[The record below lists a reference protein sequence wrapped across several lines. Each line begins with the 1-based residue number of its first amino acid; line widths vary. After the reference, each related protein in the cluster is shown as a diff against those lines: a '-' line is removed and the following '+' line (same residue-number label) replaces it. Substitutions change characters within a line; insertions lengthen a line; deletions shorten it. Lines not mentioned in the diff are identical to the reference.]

1 MTRPIDIFRPGRS
14 FPAVSVTGA
23 RCDLQCHHC
32 AGHYLH
38 GMRAATEPEG
48 LLRLALE
55 LDEAGALG
63 MLISGGS
70 DTTGKVP
77 LERFVGTIR
86 RIKDTTRLKL
96 NAHVGLAPRSDLE
109 NLVAAGVDAFSV
121 DVYGTD
127 SAVQDTLGL
136 DACADDFMKVIEDLK
151 DLDAPAVAPH
161 ICIGVE
167 KGVLAGEM
175 DAIARLKPIGP
186 DALVFIVFTPTK
198 GTSYE
203 KAPPPAPSDIISV
216 LRLAR
221 EQLPDTRLV
230 LGCMRPRMARQ
241 YELEAV
247 ALGIDGI
254 VMPSRA
260 TLKYIR
266 RSGANISEKETCC
279 ALG

>member
-1 MTRPIDIFRPGRS
+1 
-14 FPAVSVTGA
+14 
-23 RCDLQCHHC
+23 
-32 AGHYLH
+32 
-38 GMRAATEPEG
+38 MRAATEPEE
-48 LLRLALE
+48 LLRLARG
-55 LDEAGALG
+55 LDEEGALG
-63 MLISGGS
+63 LLISGGS
-70 DTTGKVP
+70 ETTGKVP

-86 RIKDTTRLKL
+86 QIKDTTRLKI

-109 NLVAAGVDAFSV
+109 GLVAAGVDVFSV

-136 DACADDFMKVIEDLK
+136 DARAADFMKVVEDLK
-151 DLDAPAVAPH
+151 DLGAPAVAPH
-161 ICIGVE
+161 ICIGIE

-175 DAIARLKPIGP
+175 DAIARLKPTGP
-186 DALVFIVFTPTK
+186 DVLVFIVFTPTK

-203 KAPPPAPSDIISV
+203 TAQPPAPSDILSV

-230 LGCMRPRMARQ
+230 LGCMRPRTARR

-254 VMPSRA
+254 VMPSKE
-260 TLKYIR
+260 TLNHIR
-266 RSGANISEKETCC
+266 RSGAKISEKGTCC

>member
-1 MTRPIDIFRPGRS
+1 MSIDIFRPGRS
-14 FPAVSVTGA
+14 FPAVSVTGT
-23 RCDLQCHHC
+23 RCNLKCHHC
-32 AGHYLH
+32 AGHHLH
-38 GMRAATEPEG
+38 GMRAATEPEE
-48 LLRLALE
+48 LVRLARG
-55 LDEAGALG
+55 LDEEGALG
-63 MLISGGS
+63 LLISGGS
-70 DTTGKVP
+70 ETTGKVP
-77 LERFVGTIR
+77 LERFVGAIR
-86 RIKDTTRLKL
+86 RIKDTTRLKI
-96 NAHVGLAPRSDLE
+96 NAHVGLAPKSDLE
-109 NLVAAGVDAFSV
+109 DLVAAGVDAFSV

-136 DACADDFMKVIEDLK
+136 DARAGDFMKVVGDLK
-151 DLDAPAVAPH
+151 SLGAPAVAPH
-161 ICIGVE
+161 ICIGIE

-175 DAIARLKPIGP
+175 EAIARLKPTGP

-203 KAPPPAPSDIISV
+203 MAQAPTPSDILSV

-230 LGCMRPRMARQ
+230 LGCMRPRKVRQ

-254 VMPSRA
+254 VMPSKGA
-260 TLKYIR
+260 LEYIR
-266 RSGANISEKETCC
+266 RSGMKVSEKGTCC